1 MTNKWDVV
9 IIGGGL
15 AGYVAANYLAKNDL
29 SVLILE
35 KAGSIGGRAR
45 TNKMKQQLFNIGPH
59 ALYKKGK
66 AISIL
71 EELGINISGKSP
83 KLGGVLI
90 KDEVEYAAPLN
101 LSALFSSQLLKGK
114 EKMEW
119 LSMIMKIK
127 NINVEK
133 LTDQSYKDW
142 VEQVTK
148 SPTIKSLL
156 FVLARLSTYCHPP
169 DITSAKVILSHV
181 KVSMD
186 GVLYIDY
193 GWQTI
198 IDQLHNKAI
207 ISGVDVQTNVV
218 VTKMIKDEDDDYKL
232 ISSQG
237 DIFPGKYVIST
248 TGPSELNAM
257 LGNDKSLPKDNF
269 FEEIIPV
276 KGATLDVALTQL
288 PNPKQL
294 FAMGITDPLY
304 YAVHSPYA
312 ILSENRNHSI
322 LHVFK
327 YLLPDEKTED
337 KDLKTELELFL
348 EKLQP
353 GWKNFAIT
361 SRFIPHIVVNQ
372 RFPQTGDNQRLYQL
386 KNKFSG
392 LYIASDWASPHFIL
406 SEAATTSAKQA
417 VEEII
422 IKEEESINANHYR
435 RLSRI

>member
-15 AGYVAANYLAKNDL
+15 AGYVAANYLAKKDI

-45 TNKMKQQLFNIGPH
+45 TNKIKLQSFNIGPH

-90 KDEVEYAAPLN
+90 KDDVEYAAPLN
-101 LSALFSSQLLKGK
+101 PSALFSSKLLKGK
-114 EKMEW
+114 EKLEW
-119 LSMIMKIK
+119 LSILMKIR
-127 NINVEK
+127 NIDVEK
-133 LTDQSYKDW
+133 FVDQSYEKW

-156 FVLARLSTYCHPP
+156 LVLARLSTYCHAP
-169 DITSAKVILSHV
+169 DKTSAKVILSHV

-207 ISGVDVQTNVV
+207 ISGVDVRTNVV
-218 VTKMIKDEDDDYKL
+218 VNKISKDGDGDYKL

-237 DIFPGKYVIST
+237 DIFPGKYVINT
-248 TGPSELNAM
+248 TSPSELNAI
-257 LGNDKSLPKDNF
+257 LGNDNSLPKNNF
-269 FEEIIPV
+269 FEKIKPV
-276 KGATLDVALTQL
+276 KGATLDVALTGL

-304 YAVHSPYA
+304 FAVHSPYA

-327 YLLPDEKTED
+327 YLQPDEKTDD
-337 KDLKTELELFL
+337 KDIKVELELFL

-353 GWKNFAIT
+353 GWKDFEIT

-372 RFPQTGDNQRLYQL
+372 RLPQTGDDQKLYHSI
-386 KNKFSG
+386 NEIPG
-392 LYIASDWASPHFIL
+392 LYIAGDWASPHFIL
-406 SEAATTSAKQA
+406 SEAATTSAKKA
-417 VEEII
+417 AEEII
-422 IKEEESINANHYR
+422 MNEEESKNADHNR